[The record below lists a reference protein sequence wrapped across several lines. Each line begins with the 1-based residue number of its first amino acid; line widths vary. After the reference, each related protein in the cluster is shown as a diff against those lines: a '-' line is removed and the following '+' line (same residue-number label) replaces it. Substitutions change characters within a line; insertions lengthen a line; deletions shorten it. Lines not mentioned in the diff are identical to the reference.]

1 MKILVI
7 NAGSSSVKF
16 TLFETQGETLLA
28 KGLIERI
35 NTPNTVLRFSNHKG
49 QKFNKEIA
57 ANSYEAAISQ
67 ACLALADK
75 ATGVIESLSE
85 IEAIGHRVVHGGAAM
100 TAASKLT
107 KAVKQV
113 ILDCFALAP
122 LHNPPN
128 YEGIEACE
136 SLFPNVPM
144 VAVFDTA
151 FHQTMPPASYTYA
164 IPLEVAQKNQIRRY
178 GFHGTSHNYVAL
190 KAAGVLNRRLEELK
204 LITVHLGNG
213 CSITAVNHGRV
224 EDTSMGMTPLEGLV
238 MGTRC
243 GDIDP
248 AVIFVLRRV
257 GYSLDDVDKML
268 NKSSGLL
275 GLAGIGSNDMRDL
288 IKAVDEGNPKAKLAL
303 DVFILRIVKYIG
315 AYAAELNGFDALIF
329 TAGIGENVP
338 RIRSQVCEKLE
349 FLGVKVDAARNKA
362 HELIISCDG
371 VSPVVMVVPTNEEL
385 MIARETE
392 RILGS
397 QA

>member
-16 TLFETQGETLLA
+16 TLFETSGEALLA

-35 NTPNTVLRFSNHKG
+35 NTPNAMLRFSNHKG
-49 QKFNKEIA
+49 QKIERDIS

-67 ACLALADK
+67 ACLALSDK
-75 ATGVIESLSE
+75 TTGVIENLSE
-85 IEAIGHRVVHGGAAM
+85 IEAIGHRVVHGGAGM

-107 KAVKQV
+107 KSVKQV

-164 IPLEVAQKNQIRRY
+164 IPMDVAKKNQIRRY

-190 KAAGVLNRRLEELK
+190 KAAGALNRRLEELK

-238 MGTRC
+238 MGTRS

-248 AVIFVLRRV
+248 AVVFVLRRV

-288 IKAVDEGNPKAKLAL
+288 IKAMDEGNPRAKLAL
-303 DVFILRIVKYIG
+303 DVFVLRIVKYIG
-315 AYAAELNGFDALIF
+315 AYAAVLNGFDALIF

-338 RIRSQVCEKLE
+338 RIRSQVCGRLE
-349 FLGVKVDAARNKA
+349 FLGVRVDAARNKA
-362 HELIISCDG
+362 NEMIISQDG
-371 VSPVVMVVPTNEEL
+371 ASPVVMVVPTNEEL

-392 RILGS
+392 SVLRC